1 MRLLTLAPII
11 IKSSLVVL
19 VVETGTLIGTEG
31 EMNRG
36 RDDGGMDR
44 GREREGVLLIIRNV
58 SFICFSL
65 RCM

>member
-1 MRLLTLAPII
+1 MTEGGMDRGRDGQR
-11 IKSSLVVL
+11 
-19 VVETGTLIGTEG
+19 EGWTEG